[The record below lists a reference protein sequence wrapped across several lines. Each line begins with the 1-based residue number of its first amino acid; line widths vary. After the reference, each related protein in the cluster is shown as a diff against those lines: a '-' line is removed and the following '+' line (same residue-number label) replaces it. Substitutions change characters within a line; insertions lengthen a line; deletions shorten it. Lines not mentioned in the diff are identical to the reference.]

1 MVSAIMAWALLMTTS
16 SEAEQVQA
24 LGFVLARVLG
34 TVEALD
40 EEPGASPAVNL
51 AARRMRQDFEDQLV
65 AGVRPPSIELEV
77 HFDSEE
83 IRLENAPAI
92 EAAAEVLKQHFPE
105 LRFLVAGYRDA
116 AGSVVVGWDRQT
128 AGSRLAFGM
137 TQESDSTDRSRGAV
151 QSRAELDAE
160 WQRAF
165 EWVENA
171 LSAEIIS
178 FERQPRWRPAF
189 FVEALRDGA
198 TLPLY
203 LRGER
208 GELDHGAYPF
218 EHEAKVLQV
227 MESEGLPVPHIYG
240 ISPDPKMIVMD
251 KMPGRA
257 DLSTAENEQER
268 VSALNDYMDLLAD
281 LHAIDPK
288 RFEEIGVE
296 KPQDAEAAGLADMHR
311 WEKNFRAA
319 KNRPEPLIE
328 FVYGWLKR
336 NVPRDRYEVSCL
348 QVDSAQFLFD
358 KGRVTSFLDLE
369 LACLGDPAADLAG
382 MRGRDLAEPI
392 GDLKPAFERYFEK
405 TGKPIPKEVIDYH
418 TVRFALAT
426 PTTCAPIVHAPP
438 DSVDYVQYL
447 GWYWVWSRSCIEV
460 MANMAAIA
468 LPTPAIAEPT
478 STAFA
483 SAHDLLVDKLATLRS
498 ASDDFLRYELDTTWR
513 NASYLRRV
521 ESMWPAMEAEETA
534 EIDALIGR
542 VTKPLDREA
551 EFEAFV
557 LEHGA
562 SKEEELLQFFQKR
575 CLRNEALYQPVAREL
590 EGVKTQLL

>member
-1 MVSAIMAWALLMTTS
+1 
-16 SEAEQVQA
+16 
-24 LGFVLARVLG
+24 
-34 TVEALD
+34 
-40 EEPGASPAVNL
+40 
-51 AARRMRQDFEDQLV
+51 
-65 AGVRPPSIELEV
+65 
-77 HFDSEE
+77 
-83 IRLENAPAI
+83 
-92 EAAAEVLKQHFPE
+92 
-105 LRFLVAGYRDA
+105 
-116 AGSVVVGWDRQT
+116 
-128 AGSRLAFGM
+128 M
-137 TQESDSTDRSRGAV
+137 TQESDAKNQPRGV
-151 QSRAELDAE
+151 PQSRAELDPQ

-165 EWVENA
+165 EWVEKE

-189 FVEALRDGA
+189 FVEALRDGES
-198 TLPLY
+198 LPLY

-218 EHEAKVLQV
+218 EHEARVLQV

-251 KMPGRA
+251 KMPGRV
-257 DLSTAENEQER
+257 DLSTAENEGER

-296 KPQDAEAAGLADMHR
+296 KPQDPEAAGFADLAR
-311 WEKNFRAA
+311 WEKHFRDA
-319 KNRPEPLIE
+319 KNRPEPIIE
-328 FVYGWLKR
+328 FIYGWLRR
-336 NVPRDRYEVSCL
+336 NVPTERYEVSCL

-418 TVRFALAT
+418 TVRFNLAT

-438 DSVDYVQYL
+438 DTVDYIQYL
-447 GWYWVWSRSCIEV
+447 AWYWVWSRASVEI
-460 MANMAAIA
+460 MADMAGIA
-468 LPTPAIAEPT
+468 LPIPEISEPT
-478 STAFA
+478 QTLYGP
-483 SAHDLLVDKLATLRS
+483 AHDLLVDKLGSLRS
-498 ASDDFLRYELDTTWR
+498 ANDDFLRYELDTTWR
-513 NASYLRRV
+513 NASYLKRV
-521 ESMWPAMEAEETA
+521 ESMWPEMELQEAS

-542 VTKPLDREA
+542 VTQPLDREA
-551 EFEAFV
+551 DLETFV

-562 SKEEELLQFFQKR
+562 AKEEELLQFFQKR
-575 CLRNEALYQPVAREL
+575 CRRQEALFEPVAREL
-590 EGVKTQLL
+590 KGAKIQLL